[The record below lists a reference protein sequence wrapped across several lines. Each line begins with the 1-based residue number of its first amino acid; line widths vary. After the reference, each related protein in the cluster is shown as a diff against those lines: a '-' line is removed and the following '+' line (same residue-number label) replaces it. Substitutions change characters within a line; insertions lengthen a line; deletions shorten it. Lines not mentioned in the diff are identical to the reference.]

1 MTLYYQTELDLNTF
15 EAWGGAVSRL
25 EEIKELGI
33 VELAQDYIE
42 EIFSDMENVTDININ
57 DTLLLDMDDFIES
70 YKEEEERER
79 EKGGNK

>member
-1 MTLYYQTELDLNTF
+1 MTLYYKTELDLNTF

-70 YKEEEERER
+70 YKEEEAEKERGANE
-79 EKGGNK
+79 